1 MTSLPTVIPFNP
13 SHIFSSVILITNYF
27 PSLMQGTTVNRAS
40 EKVPT
45 FKKLRARNI
54 YSSLTAFIISGY
66 SRNSTVITGFFFKFL
81 FIQFWLCWILVAACR
96 FSLVVVSGGPLRYRA
111 WVSHFIGVSCCGG
124 QVLAMWASVVAAF
137 GLSSCGTKA

>member
-27 PSLMQGTTVNRAS
+27 PSLTQGTTVNRAS

-66 SRNSTVITGFFFKFL
+66 SRNSIVITGFFFKV
-81 FIQFWLCWILVAACR
+81 FIYLVFAV
-96 FSLVVVSGGPLRYRA
+96 LDLG
-111 WVSHFIGVSCCGG
+111 CCM
-124 QVLAMWASVVAAF
+124 QVF
-137 GLSSCGTKA
+137 SSCGEWGSSSLQGLGFSFHRRLLLWRTGFSHVGFCSCSIWTQQLWH